1 MFITYFKKKNMT
13 KQSKSKQQQSKQQQ
27 SKQQQSKQ
35 SNYTDIRTGIVYA
48 NVDTTGMT
56 DEMAAPMQPHLDA
69 FISPAFLK
77 AYFGKEKDKEKSNSD
92 PGTI

>member
-1 MFITYFKKKNMT
+1 MS
-13 KQSKSKQQQSKQQQ
+13 KQFKSKQQQSKQ
-27 SKQQQSKQ
+27 SKQSKQ

-69 FISPAFLK
+69 FIPPAFLK
-77 AYFGKEKDKEKSNSD
+77 AYFGKEIDKEKSNSD

>member
-1 MFITYFKKKNMT
+1 MLCVYYNIFKKKNMT
-13 KQSKSKQQQSKQQQ
+13 KQSKQQQSKSKQHP
-27 SKQQQSKQ
+27 SKQQP

-69 FISPAFLK
+69 FIPPAFLK
-77 AYFGKEKDKEKSNSD
+77 AYFGKEKDTEKSNSD
-92 PGTI
+92 PGAI

>member
-1 MFITYFKKKNMT
+1 
-13 KQSKSKQQQSKQQQ
+13 
-27 SKQQQSKQ
+27 
-35 SNYTDIRTGIVYA
+35 
-48 NVDTTGMT
+48 
-56 DEMAAPMQPHLDA
+56 MAAPMQPHLDA

>member
-1 MFITYFKKKNMT
+1 VFIITYLTMS
-13 KQSKSKQQQSKQQQ
+13 KQFKSKQQQSK
-27 SKQQQSKQ
+27 QSKQ

-48 NVDTTGMT
+48 SIDTNGMT
-56 DEMAAPMQPHLDA
+56 DEMAAQVQPHLDA
-69 FISPAFLK
+69 FIPPAFLK

>member
-1 MFITYFKKKNMT
+1 MT
-13 KQSKSKQQQSKQQQ
+13 KQQSKQQQ

-35 SNYTDIRTGIVYA
+35 QSKQQQSKQSKYTDIRTGIVYA
-48 NVDTTGMT
+48 SIDTNGMT
-56 DEMAAPMQPHLDA
+56 DEMVAPMQPHLDA
-69 FISPAFLK
+69 FIPPAFLK

>member
-1 MFITYFKKKNMT
+1 MS
-13 KQSKSKQQQSKQQQ
+13 KQFKSKQQSK
-27 SKQQQSKQ
+27 QSKQ

-69 FISPAFLK
+69 FILPAFLK
-77 AYFGKEKDKEKSNSD
+77 AYFGKEIDKEKSNSD

>member
-1 MFITYFKKKNMT
+1 MT
-13 KQSKSKQQQSKQQQ
+13 KQQSKQ
-27 SKQQQSKQ
+27 SKQSKQ

-48 NVDTTGMT
+48 SIDTNGMT
-56 DEMAAPMQPHLDA
+56 DEMAAQVQPHLDA
-69 FISPAFLK
+69 FIPPAFLK